1 MEGSLGLGRLLRWVR
16 ERGASPA
23 PDAADAGTAFGME
36 MALEAGQAETDKA
49 RGEPPP
55 APSDDR

>member
-16 ERGASPA
+16 ERNASPA

-36 MALEAGQAETDKA
+36 MALEAGQNQTDETRA
-49 RGEPPP
+49 EPPP
-55 APSDDR
+55 APREDR